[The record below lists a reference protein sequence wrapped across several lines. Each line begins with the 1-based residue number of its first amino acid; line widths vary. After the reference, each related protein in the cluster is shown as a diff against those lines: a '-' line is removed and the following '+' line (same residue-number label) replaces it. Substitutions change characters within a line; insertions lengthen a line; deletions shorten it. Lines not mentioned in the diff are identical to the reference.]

1 MGSAPIFESD
11 KMQKNQDNTAIYGIY
26 CSQEF
31 DLKSDYGAF
40 LEAEAQDVILLRPEE
55 VETPDLIR
63 FALCWEPAPDAFAAY
78 PALEL
83 VIAAGAGVD
92 RLLGHPGLRPNMKVA
107 RIRDTQQAYQM
118 AGFAT
123 HEVLHY
129 ERGFD
134 QLRANAKECLWTDV
148 LGRAPGS
155 VTIAL
160 LGHGTMGQ
168 AVVKSL
174 ASLGFNLRI
183 ASRSAPTNPVPRV
196 HYFSGENAVTEAVT
210 NADYLINLLPLTKAT
225 EDVLNADLFA
235 RLAHGAGLIQI
246 GRGEH
251 LVEED
256 LMAALDS
263 GQIAAA
269 SLDVFR
275 QEPLPADHPFWA
287 HPKLRLTPHLAS
299 HTLPK
304 EMARQVIICARA
316 LRHGEDCDSIV
327 DPTRGY

>member
-1 MGSAPIFESD
+1 
-11 KMQKNQDNTAIYGIY
+11 MQERQDTAKIYGVY
-26 CSQEF
+26 CSQGF
-31 DLKSDYGAF
+31 DLESYYGG
-40 LEAEAQDVILLRPEE
+40 LLKAEAHDVILLKPEE
-55 VETPDLIR
+55 IEAPDQIR
-63 FALCWEPAPDAFAAY
+63 FALCWDAAPDAFAAY

-92 RLLGHPGLRPNMKVA
+92 QLLRHPGLNPNMKIA

-129 ERGFD
+129 ERSFD
-134 QLRANAKECLWTDV
+134 QLRSNAQSRLWTDV
-148 LGRAPGS
+148 LGRAPSS
-155 VTIAL
+155 VTIAI

-168 AVVKSL
+168 AVVNSL
-174 ASLGFNLRI
+174 SSLGFTLHV
-183 ASRSAPTNPVPRV
+183 ASRSAPTNPVQGVR
-196 HYFSGENAVTEAVT
+196 YFYGENAITEAAT
-210 NADYLINLLPLTKAT
+210 GADHLINILPLTQAT

-235 RLAHGAGLIQI
+235 RLTHGARLIQI

-287 HPKLRLTPHLAS
+287 HSKLRLTPHLAS
-299 HTLPK
+299 YTFPQELVS
-304 EMARQVIICARA
+304 QVITSARA
-316 LRHGEDCDSIV
+316 LRDGETSDSII
-327 DPTRGY
+327 DPARGY

>member
-1 MGSAPIFESD
+1 
-11 KMQKNQDNTAIYGIY
+11 MQEEQEDAKIYGVC
-26 CSQEF
+26 CSQSF
-31 DLKSDYGAF
+31 DLKSDYGGI
-40 LEAEAQDVILLRPEE
+40 LEAEARDVILLRPEE
-55 VETPDLIR
+55 VETPDNIR
-63 FALCWEPAPDAFAAY
+63 FALCWEPAPDAFDAH

-92 RLLGHPGLRPNMKVA
+92 RLLAHPGLRPEMKVA
-107 RIRDTQQAYQM
+107 RIRDTQQAHQM
-118 AGFAT
+118 AGFAA

-134 QLRANAKECLWTDV
+134 QLRANAKARLWTDV
-148 LGRAPGS
+148 LGRSPGS
-155 VTIAL
+155 VTVAL

-174 ASLGFNLRI
+174 TALGFDVRV
-183 ASRSAPTNPVPRV
+183 ASRSAPADPLPGVT
-196 HYFSGENAVTEAVT
+196 YFSGDTAVTEAAT
-210 NADYLINLLPLTKAT
+210 GADYLINLLPLTKAT

-235 RLAHGAGLIQI
+235 RLAPGARLIQI

-251 LVEED
+251 LVEGD
-256 LMAALDS
+256 LIAALDS

-287 HPKLRLTPHLAS
+287 HPNLRLTPHLAS
-299 HTLPK
+299 HTLP
-304 EMARQVIICARA
+304 EELVRQVIACARA
-316 LRHGEDCDSIV
+316 LRDGETCDSIV
-327 DPTRGY
+327 DPARGY

>member
-1 MGSAPIFESD
+1 
-11 KMQKNQDNTAIYGIY
+11 MQEEQEDAKIYGVC
-26 CSQEF
+26 CSQSF
-31 DLKSDYGAF
+31 DLKSDYGGI
-40 LEAEAQDVILLRPEE
+40 LEAEARDVILLRPEE
-55 VETPDLIR
+55 VETPDNIR
-63 FALCWEPAPDAFAAY
+63 FALCWEPAPDAFDAY

-92 RLLGHPGLRPNMKVA
+92 RLLAHPGLRPEMKVA
-107 RIRDTQQAYQM
+107 RIRDTQQAHQM
-118 AGFAT
+118 AGFAA

-134 QLRANAKECLWTDV
+134 QLRANAKARLWTDV
-148 LGRAPGS
+148 LGRSPGS
-155 VTIAL
+155 VTVAL

-174 ASLGFNLRI
+174 TALGFDVRV
-183 ASRSAPTNPVPRV
+183 ASRSAPAAALPGVT
-196 HYFSGENAVTEAVT
+196 YFSGDTAVTEAAT
-210 NADYLINLLPLTKAT
+210 GADYLINLLPLTKAT

-235 RLAHGAGLIQI
+235 RLAPGARLIQI

-251 LVEED
+251 LVEGD
-256 LMAALDS
+256 LIAALDS
-263 GQIAAA
+263 GQISAA

-299 HTLPK
+299 HTLPD
-304 EMARQVIICARA
+304 ELVRQVISCARA
-316 LRHGEDCDSIV
+316 LRDGGTCDSIV
-327 DPTRGY
+327 DPARGY